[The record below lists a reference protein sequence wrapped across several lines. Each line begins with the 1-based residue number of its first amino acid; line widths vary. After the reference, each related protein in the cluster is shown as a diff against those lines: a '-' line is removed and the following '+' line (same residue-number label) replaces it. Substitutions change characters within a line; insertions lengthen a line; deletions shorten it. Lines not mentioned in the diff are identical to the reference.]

1 MGAITGAI
9 WGGGWRENAG
19 KTATARV
26 LMATAWVRAP
36 SMERMGSRAALR
48 ASHRLARSLPCEP
61 RLWQR
66 PQSARAEA
74 DLTRLGW
81 QCGQRRS
88 LCVAAQRSR
97 LVFSGPLHGC
107 LGCQGARTHAPTI
120 SRGAV
125 AVFVPFASHAHSA
138 RVERSGPR
146 WVSSTVLSAAL
157 CGAVSGPDARH
168 ARLGTGTAG
177 RSVLL
182 APGFRARY
190 GRSGRSR
197 G

>member
-19 KTATARV
+19 KTPTARV

-48 ASHRLARSLPCEP
+48 AGHHLARSLRCEP

-107 LGCQGARTHAPTI
+107 LGCQGARTHTPTT

-125 AVFVPFASHAHSA
+125 AGFVPFSSRAHSA
-138 RVERSGPR
+138 PPPCELELEPELEDCSVDCNCAQPRAISSLGSQAPDWHHSGAPPR
-146 WVSSTVLSAAL
+146 LN
-157 CGAVSGPDARH
+157 CR
-168 ARLGTGTAG
+168 
-177 RSVLL
+177 
-182 APGFRARY
+182 
-190 GRSGRSR
+190 
-197 G
+197 

>member
-1 MGAITGAI
+1 MTQAPLKFEPRAQNVPNLYLTSSQLGRRGSLSRWRVGAITGAI

-19 KTATARV
+19 KTATARA

-36 SMERMGSRAALR
+36 SMERMGSLTALR
-48 ASHRLARSLPCEP
+48 ASHRLARSLRCEP

-81 QCGQRRS
+81 QCGQRCS
-88 LCVAAQRSR
+88 LCAAAQRSR

-107 LGCQGARTHAPTI
+107 LGCQGARTHAPAI

-125 AVFVPFASHAHSA
+125 AGVVPFSSRAHGA
-138 RVERSGPR
+138 PPDER
-146 WVSSTVLSAAL
+146 
-157 CGAVSGPDARH
+157 DRH
-168 ARLGTGTAG
+168 L
-177 RSVLL
+177 
-182 APGFRARY
+182 
-190 GRSGRSR
+190 
-197 G
+197 

>member
-1 MGAITGAI
+1 
-9 WGGGWRENAG
+9 
-19 KTATARV
+19 
-26 LMATAWVRAP
+26 
-36 SMERMGSRAALR
+36 MERMGSRAALR
-48 ASHRLARSLPCEP
+48 ASHCLARSLPCEP

-107 LGCQGARTHAPTI
+107 LGCQGARTHAPAI

-125 AVFVPFASHAHSA
+125 AGFVPFSSSAHSA
-138 RVERSGPR
+138 PRQMSGI
-146 WVSSTVLSAAL
+146 VAFE
-157 CGAVSGPDARH
+157 
-168 ARLGTGTAG
+168 LGTKEWWLPPPLTPTRLVDSRALRRWSG
-177 RSVLL
+177 RADRSSVLVPL
-182 APGFRARY
+182 CD
-190 GRSGRSR
+190 
-197 G
+197 